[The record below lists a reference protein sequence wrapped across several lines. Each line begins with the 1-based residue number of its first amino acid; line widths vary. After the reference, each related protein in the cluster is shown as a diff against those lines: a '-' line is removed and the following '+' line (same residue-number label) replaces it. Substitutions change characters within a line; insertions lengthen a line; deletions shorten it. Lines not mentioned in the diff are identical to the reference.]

1 MKQFGVIVGI
11 LLMLAL
17 GLCVIEH
24 GLDAMGDSGM
34 SPDLCA
40 GMLVATLA
48 ALLLAGPLINGRLLF
63 DPIRSVYPVSLH
75 IPDPPPKSRSLS

>member
-1 MKQFGVIVGI
+1 MRQCVAAAAT
-11 LLMLAL
+11 LLILAL

-48 ALLLAGPLINGRLLF
+48 ALLLAGPLINARLLIE
-63 DPIRSVYPVSLH
+63 PTPSVLAVSPHVL
-75 IPDPPPKSRSLS
+75 DPPPKYRSLA